1 MQRNAVLSIT
11 YRDRFGKL
19 HLNEG
24 QGKFYYT
31 SEKPIY
37 LADMTQKKWMRIGNG
52 YAISAQILEAFQKA
66 KVRPQIIYRRWDL
79 GQLYITTPTAFKTK
93 GIFGNWDNHRQ
104 YSLPIGFFDPKP
116 LTDLREPRDF
126 LPIISVEKWLKN
138 EQQPVYRF
146 EGNKAVPVEEPQQ
159 KGLFA

>member
-1 MQRNAVLSIT
+1 MPKNAVLAIT

-19 HLNEG
+19 HLNEE
-24 QGKFYYT
+24 QGKFYYI

-52 YAISAQILEAFQKA
+52 YAISAQILEAFKKA

-79 GQLYITTPTAFKTK
+79 GQLYITTPTTFKTK

-104 YSLPIGFFDPKP
+104 YSLPIGFFEPKP
-116 LTDLREPRDF
+116 LTDLRESRD

-146 EGNKAVPVEEPQQ
+146 EGNKAVLVVEPVQERM
-159 KGLFA
+159 FA